1 MLNKL
6 TVEEIKAL
14 KGFEEGGFDLSLDE
28 CISILSDAEWEI
40 FHIDMED
47 LEKDDHPALQPWI
60 AQAKA
65 KLEYAFNRREVVT
78 HLIARKKQQ
87 APRS

>member
-1 MLNKL
+1 M
-6 TVEEIKAL
+6 TDEEIKAL
-14 KGFEEGGFDLSLDE
+14 KGFEEGDFDLSLDKLYD
-28 CISILSDAEWEI
+28 IKSDADWEI
-40 FHIDMED
+40 FHIDMEE

-87 APRS
+87 APRTER